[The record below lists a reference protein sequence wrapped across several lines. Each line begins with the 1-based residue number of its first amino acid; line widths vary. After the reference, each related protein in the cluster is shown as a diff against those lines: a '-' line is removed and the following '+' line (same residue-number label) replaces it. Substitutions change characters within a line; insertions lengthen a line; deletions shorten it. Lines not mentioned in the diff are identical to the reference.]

1 MQPLTATAMG
11 RALGALALG
20 IVVGTVGT
28 VVHRA
33 YEPWGLVGAL
43 VLVLSAAVTARA
55 WSGWVTWVAFLGG
68 LFLAVQVLAQ
78 QGPGG
83 DVLVPAGTLGWAWVI
98 GSMATAVAVALLPRR
113 LFVDRSR

>member
-1 MQPLTATAMG
+1 MG
-11 RALGALALG
+11 RAVGALVLG
-20 IVVGTVGT
+20 TVVGAVGT

-33 YEPWGLVGAL
+33 YQPWGMVGAL

-83 DVLVPAGTLGWAWVI
+83 DVLVPAGTLGWVWAI
-98 GSMATAVAVALLPRR
+98 GSLAVAAAVGLLPRR